1 MPVCGRGLLKM
12 EIIGAKT
19 DGGSKTKQGLNRD
32 ERLNQRDRVY
42 LTKLVTYQVL
52 V

>member
-1 MPVCGRGLLKM
+1 MSVCGRGLLDM

-32 ERLNQRDRVY
+32 GRLNQRNIVY
-42 LTKLVTYQVL
+42 LLN
-52 V
+52 